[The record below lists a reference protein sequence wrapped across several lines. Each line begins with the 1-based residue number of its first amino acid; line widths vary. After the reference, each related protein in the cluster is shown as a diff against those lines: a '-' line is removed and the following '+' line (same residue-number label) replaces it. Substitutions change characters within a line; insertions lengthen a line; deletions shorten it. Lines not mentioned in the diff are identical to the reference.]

1 MQRVPPAEVAG
12 AVLEA
17 QTIWNQP
24 ELQKTGNSMNIKS
37 LKNGSSVAWTALILA
52 LATWQ
57 ASGAAEKMIG
67 LTPIGSYASGHFNAS
82 AAETVAHDPV
92 TQWLYVVNS
101 TNRTVDVLSITDPT
115 QPTKLGSINLVQVP
129 PTQYGTPRGLAVQDG
144 IVAVSFEATPKTSL
158 GVVAFLVAVLDT
170 SLPPGQQITVPDLR
184 QVTVGALPDM
194 ITFTPNGRFLL
205 VANEG
210 EPNTY
215 NDVGANTNGPSIDP
229 EGSVSIINL
238 SGGVSA
244 LTQAD
249 VRTAVFTNFNHR
261 TAELRA
267 AGVRIY
273 GPNATVA
280 QDLEPEYIAVAQN
293 SQTAWVTL
301 QENNAV
307 ATIDIVTAEVTEILP
322 LGYKDHSLT
331 NNGFGIS
338 NALDASDQD
347 GANKIV
353 NWPVKGMYQ
362 PDGIAAYSF
371 LGENYLVMA
380 NEGDVRSVLGLLPPP
395 SSGSEDIRVGSA
407 DYVLNP
413 ALYSGAM
420 ISFLKQNTNLGRL
433 QTSRITGDLDG
444 DGKYDEIHVFGGRS
458 FSIRKASGE
467 LVFDS
472 GDQFEQATAAF
483 HPLNFNAN
491 NSNNGRD
498 TRSDD
503 SGPEPECL
511 VLGHAFGRQFA
522 FIGLERIGGIMIYDV
537 TNPHQTRFVNYV
549 NNRNFGVTPSAANIP
564 PRLAPNTGDLCPE
577 AILFIKEENSPNG
590 KPLLVVTHEVSGTT
604 TVFEITKE

>member
-1 MQRVPPAEVAG
+1 MQRAPPAEVAG

-24 ELQKTGNSMNIKS
+24 ERQKTGNSMNIKS
-37 LKNGSSVAWTALILA
+37 LKNGSAVAWTALILA
-52 LATWQ
+52 TVTGA
-57 ASGAAEKMIG
+57 AVGAAEKTIG

-101 TNRTVDVLSITDPT
+101 TNRTVDVLSIADPT

-129 PTQYGTPRGLAVQDG
+129 PTQYGIPRGLAVRDG
-144 IVAVSFEATPKTSL
+144 VVAISFQAIPKTSP
-158 GVVAFLVAVLDT
+158 GVVVFVIAALDPG
-170 SLPPGQQITVPDLR
+170 LPLGQQITVPDLR

-194 ITFTPNGRFLL
+194 LTFTPNGRFVL

-215 NDVGANTNGPSIDP
+215 SDIGANTNGPSIDP

-238 SGGVSA
+238 SGGVAA

-347 GANKIV
+347 GTNKIV
-353 NWPVKGMYQ
+353 NWPIKGMYQ
-362 PDGIAAYSF
+362 PDAIAAYSF

-380 NEGDVRSVLGLLPPP
+380 NEGDVRNYLGLLPPP
-395 SSGSEDIRVGSA
+395 ASGSEDIRIGSIE
-407 DYVLNP
+407 LNP
-413 ALYSGAM
+413 AIFPEAVAT
-420 ISFLKQNTNLGRL
+420 FLKRSTNIGRL

-483 HPLNFNAN
+483 YPLNFNAN

-549 NNRNFGVTPSAANIP
+549 NNRNFGVTPNAANIP
-564 PRLAPNTGDLCPE
+564 PRPAPNTGDLSPE
-577 AILFIKEENSPNG
+577 AILFIKEDNSPNG

>member
-1 MQRVPPAEVAG
+1 
-12 AVLEA
+12 
-17 QTIWNQP
+17 
-24 ELQKTGNSMNIKS
+24 MNITS
-37 LKNGSSVAWTALILA
+37 LKKQTAVVGTALLLA
-52 LATWQ
+52 ASAWQ
-57 ASGAAEKMIG
+57 APGAALKNIG

-101 TNRTVDVLSITDPT
+101 TNRTVDVLSIADPT